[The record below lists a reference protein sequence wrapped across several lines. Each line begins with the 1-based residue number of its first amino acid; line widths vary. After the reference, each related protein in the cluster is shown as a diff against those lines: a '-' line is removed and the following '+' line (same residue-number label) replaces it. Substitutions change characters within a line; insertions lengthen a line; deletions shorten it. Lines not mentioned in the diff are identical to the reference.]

1 MKNNYEPK
9 ISVIIPV
16 YNAEKYIRIAIQS
29 ILKQN
34 FLDFEIICIDDG
46 SIDNSLNIC
55 KEEARHDDRIIVL
68 EQKNQ
73 GVSSARNK
81 AIKTAKGKYIIFL
94 DSDDYYA
101 DNSLNTMYNDIEEA
115 DIDAVIYNHFYD
127 YNGKIIKRAGRL
139 KTGAYKFDDVSKF
152 ILDDGTMTGILFGS
166 ACGVIYRA
174 KTLKDNKIYF
184 NEQLSFN
191 EDGIFNIEFLKQAP
205 KFIYCGEKHLYA
217 YRQYKSFNNLNI
229 DKLQEKIKITNNY
242 IEEKI
247 NFLRDSELQL
257 KRRNLTISFQQS
269 VLICQ
274 SKRVVEINKIL
285 NILWKN
291 FNFKYF
297 VTCLEFSKINLY
309 KKVLALLI
317 CLKQKLLFICLIKYV
332 YPMLKGDIKR

>member
-127 YNGKIIKRAGRL
+127 YNGK
-139 KTGAYKFDDVSKF
+139 
-152 ILDDGTMTGILFGS
+152 
-166 ACGVIYRA
+166 
-174 KTLKDNKIYF
+174 
-184 NEQLSFN
+184 
-191 EDGIFNIEFLKQAP
+191 
-205 KFIYCGEKHLYA
+205 
-217 YRQYKSFNNLNI
+217 
-229 DKLQEKIKITNNY
+229 
-242 IEEKI
+242 
-247 NFLRDSELQL
+247 
-257 KRRNLTISFQQS
+257 
-269 VLICQ
+269 
-274 SKRVVEINKIL
+274 
-285 NILWKN
+285 
-291 FNFKYF
+291 
-297 VTCLEFSKINLY
+297 
-309 KKVLALLI
+309 
-317 CLKQKLLFICLIKYV
+317 
-332 YPMLKGDIKR
+332 

>member
-55 KEEARHDDRIIVL
+55 KEEARYDDRIIVL

-127 YNGKIIKRAGRL
+127 YDGKIIARTPRL
-139 KTGAYKFDDVSKF
+139 KTGVYKFNDISKF

-205 KFIYCGEKHLYA
+205 KFIYCGEKHIYA
-217 YRQYKSFNNLNI
+217 YRQYKTFNDLNI
-229 DKLQEKIKITNNY
+229 KKLQEKIKITNDY
-242 IEEKI
+242 IKDKF
-247 NFLRDSELQL
+247 NFLKDYELQL
-257 KRRNLTISFQQS
+257 KRRGLTIVFQQS
-269 VLICQ
+269 VLICHNQ
-274 SKRVVEINKIL
+274 RFAEINKIFK
-285 NILWKN
+285 ILWKN
-291 FNFKYF
+291 FNFNYF
-297 VTCLEFSKINLY
+297 VTCLDFSKINLY

-317 CLKQKLLFICLIKYV
+317 CLRQKIVFICLIKYI
-332 YPMLKGDIKR
+332 YPMLKGVIKR

>member
-9 ISVIIPV
+9 ISVIIPI

-55 KEEARHDDRIIVL
+55 KEEARYDDR
-68 EQKNQ
+68 
-73 GVSSARNK
+73 
-81 AIKTAKGKYIIFL
+81 IIFL

-115 DIDAVIYNHFYD
+115 DVDAVIYNHFYD
-127 YNGKIIKRAGRL
+127 YDGKIIARTPRL
-139 KTGAYKFDDVSKF
+139 KTGVYKFNDISKF

-166 ACGVIYRA
+166 ACGIIYRA

-205 KFIYCGEKHLYA
+205 KFIYCGEKHIYA
-217 YRQYKSFNNLNI
+217 YRQYKTFNDLNI
-229 DKLQEKIKITNNY
+229 KKLQEKIKITNDY
-242 IEEKI
+242 IKDKF
-247 NFLRDSELQL
+247 NFLKDYELQL
-257 KRRNLTISFQQS
+257 KRRELTIVFQQS
-269 VLICQ
+269 VLICHNQ
-274 SKRVVEINKIL
+274 RFVEINKIFK
-285 NILWKN
+285 ILWKN
-291 FNFKYF
+291 FNFNYF
-297 VTCLEFSKINLY
+297 VTCLDFSKINLY

-317 CLKQKLLFICLIKYV
+317 CLRQKIVFICLIKYI
-332 YPMLKGDIKR
+332 YPMLKGVIKR

>member
-1 MKNNYEPK
+1 
-9 ISVIIPV
+9 
-16 YNAEKYIRIAIQS
+16 
-29 ILKQN
+29 
-34 FLDFEIICIDDG
+34 
-46 SIDNSLNIC
+46 
-55 KEEARHDDRIIVL
+55 
-68 EQKNQ
+68 
-73 GVSSARNK
+73 
-81 AIKTAKGKYIIFL
+81 
-94 DSDDYYA
+94 
-101 DNSLNTMYNDIEEA
+101 MYNDIEEA

-332 YPMLKGDIKR
+332 YPMLKGVIKR

>member
-9 ISVIIPV
+9 ISVIIPI

-55 KEEARHDDRIIVL
+55 KEEARYDDRIIVL

-115 DIDAVIYNHFYD
+115 DVDAVIYNHFYD
-127 YNGKIIKRAGRL
+127 YDGKIIARTPRL
-139 KTGAYKFDDVSKF
+139 KTGVYNFNDISKF

-166 ACGVIYRA
+166 ACGIIYRA

-205 KFIYCGEKHLYA
+205 KFIYCGEKHIYA
-217 YRQYKSFNNLNI
+217 YRQYKTFNDLNI
-229 DKLQEKIKITNNY
+229 KKLQEKIKITNDY
-242 IEEKI
+242 IKDKF
-247 NFLRDSELQL
+247 NFLKDYELQL
-257 KRRNLTISFQQS
+257 KRRELTIVFQQS
-269 VLICQ
+269 VLICHNQ
-274 SKRVVEINKIL
+274 RFVEINKIFK
-285 NILWKN
+285 ILWKN
-291 FNFKYF
+291 FNFNYF
-297 VTCLEFSKINLY
+297 VTCLDFSKINLY

-317 CLKQKLLFICLIKYV
+317 CLRQKIVFICLIKYI
-332 YPMLKGDIKR
+332 YPMLKGVIKR

>member
-9 ISVIIPV
+9 ISVIIPI

-55 KEEARHDDRIIVL
+55 KEEARYDDRIIVL

-115 DIDAVIYNHFYD
+115 DVDAVIYNHFYD
-127 YNGKIIKRAGRL
+127 YDGKIIARTPRL
-139 KTGAYKFDDVSKF
+139 KTGVYKFNDISKF

-166 ACGVIYRA
+166 ACGIIYRA

-205 KFIYCGEKHLYA
+205 KFIYCGEKHIYA
-217 YRQYKSFNNLNI
+217 YRQYKTFNDLNI
-229 DKLQEKIKITNNY
+229 KKLQEKIKITNDY
-242 IEEKI
+242 IKDKF
-247 NFLRDSELQL
+247 NFLKDYELQL
-257 KRRNLTISFQQS
+257 KRRELTIVFQQS
-269 VLICQ
+269 VLICHNQ
-274 SKRVVEINKIL
+274 RFVEINKIFK
-285 NILWKN
+285 ILWKN
-291 FNFKYF
+291 FNFNYF
-297 VTCLEFSKINLY
+297 VTCLDFSKINLY

-317 CLKQKLLFICLIKYV
+317 CLRQKIVFICLIKYI
-332 YPMLKGDIKR
+332 YPMLKGVIKR